1 MAFSL
6 LNKRVFSL
14 GAQMHFVPKRTF
26 ATAGKLFAPAAIGA
40 SKAPKGLFSNNKSN
54 QTQLVLSGAKKLNLN
69 FSEKEFKAFWFA
81 NTAAVGF
88 LSARGMAFTRRRRRT
103 VATQEE
109 EQTQQQNQTM
119 QPYEQ
124 QQQTSQPYQQE
135 QQQQQQEPEYA
146 EGMTTG
152 ELLTPQVQ
160 AYVSKVYRF
169 MAGMTGASIAGGVIG
184 AAVGFPPL
192 IGFLGGLGCLL
203 GVMFTSREKVR
214 LREWLGYGFG
224 ALQGLSVGMFVSLF
238 SPGVIAA
245 AALGT
250 LALFGGFSLAA
261 LRADRAAYIKYGG
274 IMFGALI
281 FLVLAG
287 LGGMLASAMGWASAG
302 FLKALYNINLWFG
315 LGLFSLF
322 ISFDTQRMIDS
333 AYQGVT
339 DHVSDALNMFMNLFN
354 IFIRL
359 LQIFG
364 GRDE

>member
-1 MAFSL
+1 MEQRIPPLGNPASL
-6 LNKRVFSL
+6 THLLKTGLILLLLIS
-14 GAQMHFVPKRTF
+14 MVPNPPR
-26 ATAGKLFAPAAIGA
+26 GKTVG
-40 SKAPKGLFSNNKSN
+40 S
-54 QTQLVLSGAKKLNLN
+54 LVLITINNPLVLALLLFPVDHYLLLLLILPRLNLLQLLLQLR
-69 FSEKEFKAFWFA
+69 SPRAHL
-81 NTAAVGF
+81 
-88 LSARGMAFTRRRRRT
+88 LSLPTYSCLALSCSFRT
-103 VATQEE
+103 CNISLRI
-109 EQTQQQNQTM
+109 QQ
-119 QPYEQ
+119 
-124 QQQTSQPYQQE
+124 
-135 QQQQQQEPEYA
+135 
-146 EGMTTG
+146 G

-169 MAGMTGASIAGGVIG
+169 MAGMTGAAIAGGVVG

-224 ALQGLSVGMFVSLF
+224 ALQGASVGMFVSLF
-238 SPGVIAA
+238 SPGVVAA

-250 LALFGGFSLAA
+250 LAIFGGFSLAA
-261 LRADRAAYIKYGG
+261 LRAERAAYIKYAGV
-274 IMFGALI
+274 MFGALI

-287 LGGMLASAMGWASAG
+287 LGGMLASYMGWASAG
-302 FLKALYNINLWFG
+302 FMKALYNINLWFG

-333 AYQGVT
+333 AYQGIT